1 MPSSKHSWG
10 PGRLLVLAATLLNGA
25 MAADVL
31 STVGLTNCGADS
43 DITVHRADISYDHSS
58 RNVTFDLSGTSKR
71 VQNVTAELK
80 VTAYGQEIFSDSFN
94 PCSAGTFVAQ
104 LCPVPSGTFGAAGSL
119 EIPKQF
125 ADMVP
130 GIAFQVPDI
139 AALAKLELKSADG
152 DNTVACIQSQVSNGK
167 TANLPVVSY
176 VAAGIAGTALVASG
190 VSAIGSA
197 LAGGGAAGGAAPSPS
212 FGETIGWF
220 QSMAMNGML
229 SVSYPPVYSSFTKN
243 FAFSA
248 GLIPWTRMQVAIDD
262 FRRVT
267 GGDLTKSSV
276 ETLRNTTLIFADGST
291 IDGNQTATTPF
302 KVKRAIEGFSI
313 LLARQID
320 TSIGG
325 DTSSNE
331 EEDNGLTKTVEG
343 ITAYVERLGV
353 PESNT
358 FMTALLILA
367 IVIAAIVVGILLV
380 KVVLEFWA
388 LFGNFPKS
396 LAGFREHYWRTLA
409 RAITSLILLL
419 YGIWVIYCVYQ
430 FSQGDS
436 WAAQTLAGVTLALF
450 TGTLAFFT
458 FKIWYTARQLKKT
471 EGDSSGLYDKKEVWI
486 KYSHFYESYK
496 KDYWWLFVPIIIYML
511 AKGVVIA
518 AGNGHGLTQASIHLG
533 LEVALLVLLIWKR
546 PFERKSGNVINI
558 TIQVVRVLSIA
569 CILVFVERFG
579 IAQTTQTVTGVV
591 LIAVQAA
598 LTGLLAILICW
609 NAINSCCKAN
619 PHRQRRKEMEKRQ
632 RDMDT
637 LTPLDA
643 RNSLLLDRK
652 DPETGPNGE
661 TTYSMSSTVE
671 KGGPNATAARAT
683 SPDAYD
689 GYHRKAPSQGSLNF
703 FGGRD
708 DGSGAYRAL
717 TPTDF
722 GHGRSPSHERLVQP
736 AAPIGRQPT
745 LPNVGGGWGPA
756 PRADGYG
763 GQYNRY

>member
-1 MPSSKHSWG
+1 MSSSKHSWG

-31 STVGLTNCGADS
+31 STVGLTNCGLDS
-43 DITVHRADISYDHSS
+43 DITVHRADITYDNAS

-80 VTAYGQEIFSDSFN
+80 VTAYGQDIFTQSFN
-94 PCSAGTFVAQ
+94 PCSSDTFVAQ

-119 EIPKQF
+119 EIPKQY

-152 DNTVACIQSQVSNGK
+152 DSTVACIQSQVSNGK

-197 LAGGGAAGGAAPSPS
+197 IASGGGAAGGAAPSPS

-220 QSMAMNGML
+220 QSIAMNGML

-267 GGDLTKSSV
+267 GGNLTRSSV
-276 ETLRNTTLIFADGST
+276 ETLRNTTLVFPDGST
-291 IDGNQTATTPF
+291 IDGNQTASTPF
-302 KVKRAIEGFSI
+302 KVKRAIEDFSF

-320 TSIGG
+320 TTIGG
-325 DTSSNE
+325 DTDTTSE
-331 EEDNGLTKTVEG
+331 PEQNGLTKQVEG
-343 ITAYVERLGV
+343 LTAFVEKLGV
-353 PESNT
+353 PETNT
-358 FMTALLILA
+358 FMTALLVLA
-367 IVIAAIVVGILLV
+367 IIVAAIVVGILLV

-388 LFGNFPKS
+388 LFGSFPKA

-409 RAITSLILLL
+409 RALTSLILLL

-436 WAAQTLAGVTLALF
+436 WAAQTLAGVTLAIF
-450 TGTLAFFT
+450 TGVLAFFS
-458 FKIWYTARQLKKT
+458 FKIWWTARQLKKT

-486 KYSHFYESYK
+486 KYSHFYEAYK

-533 LEVALLVLLIWKR
+533 LEAALLILLIWKR

-558 TIQVVRVLSIA
+558 TIQVVRVLSVA

-619 PHRQRRKEMEKRQ
+619 PHRKRRKEMEKRQ
-632 RDMDT
+632 REDT

-661 TTYSMSSTVE
+661 TTYSMSTTVE
-671 KGGPNATAARAT
+671 KGGPHATTARST
-683 SPDAYD
+683 SPEAYD

-722 GHGRSPSHERLVQP
+722 THGRSPSHDRLVQP
-736 AAPIGRQPT
+736 SGMARQPT
-745 LPNVGGGWGPA
+745 LPNVGGG
-756 PRADGYG
+756 GYG
-763 GQYNRY
+763 GYNAQYNRY